1 MNKNCFNKLSI
12 LFGLGVASI
21 ALSGC
26 DSFRS
31 TFGLDHYQPD
41 EFKVSDNPPLSMPKD
56 YKLRPPAGSG
66 NSSESASIN
75 TGSFSSAGAQAQTLL
90 VGSSAV
96 ATPNAKNKSEQ
107 TLLASASSQ
116 QQAAPNIRETVNREA
131 AVTTNVSDALLQ
143 RIMSWKEEA
152 AKNIA
157 SIKEETASASTAP
170 ATNQSGSK

>member
-1 MNKNCFNKLSI
+1 MNKNCFNRLSI

-21 ALSGC
+21 TLSAC
-26 DSFRS
+26 DSLRS

-56 YKLRPPAGSG
+56 YKLRPPAGSDN
-66 NSSESASIN
+66 NSEGATVGKETTSSSSI
-75 TGSFSSAGAQAQTLL
+75 QAQTLL
-90 VGSSAV
+90 VGSSG
-96 ATPNAKNKSEQ
+96 TPTSSAKNKGEQ
-107 TLLASASSQ
+107 SLLAAASGQ

-157 SIKEETASASTAP
+157 SINAETASTAP
-170 ATNQSGSK
+170 VTNQSGSK